1 MTEYLNQSD
10 LLERHQNSD
19 KAVVGKEVSVTHCI
33 QEQEC
38 LIFRRLYGDF
48 VLTYFV
54 VVLE

>member
-54 VVLE
+54 VVSE